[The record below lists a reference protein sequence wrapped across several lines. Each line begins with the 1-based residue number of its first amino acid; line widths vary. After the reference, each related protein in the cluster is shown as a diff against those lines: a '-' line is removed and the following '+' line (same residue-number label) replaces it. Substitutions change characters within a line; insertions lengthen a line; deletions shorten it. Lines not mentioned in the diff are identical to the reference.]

1 MNPGTPPGFPRS
13 HRLCEEPPTRGA
25 QPTRLKPALTRSAGW
40 TAVLS
45 AHRHPRGWGPHSPAG
60 GPLCPHAARKTEGR
74 RRISKP
80 TGQPRRAGLCPP
92 SAGAAGRHLC
102 RGAGAL
108 GLRAEGSG
116 CRPAPQGPPHCAEVT
131 GTLSGPLPLPKP
143 PADSLANCQP
153 QGTRGSGSQQT
164 RRSRPRSPAS
174 CPQGRAWG
182 AWRCAQPT
190 AGPHPSKA
198 TVSSAPGAPLSSPT
212 PGPDQ
217 EDFMRWREKITLS
230 SHMTKW
236 IK

>member
-1 MNPGTPPGFPRS
+1 MLPGRQREGGAFPSPPASLGE
-13 HRLCEEPPTRGA
+13 LA
-25 QPTRLKPALTRSAGW
+25 
-40 TAVLS
+40 S
-45 AHRHPRGWGPHSPAG
+45 AHPAQERRGGTCVVGQGPWDCG
-60 GPLCPHAARKTEGR
+60 
-74 RRISKP
+74 
-80 TGQPRRAGLCPP
+80 
-92 SAGAAGRHLC
+92 
-102 RGAGAL
+102 
-108 GLRAEGSG
+108 AEGSG

>member
-1 MNPGTPPGFPRS
+1 MSLQQTGTVLSPPAGQHRPPGSASRMNPGTPPGFPRS

-74 RRISKP
+74 RRVSKP

-108 GLRAEGSG
+108 GLRGG
-116 CRPAPQGPPHCAEVT
+116 GVRMPP
-131 GTLSGPLPLPKP
+131 
-143 PADSLANCQP
+143 
-153 QGTRGSGSQQT
+153 
-164 RRSRPRSPAS
+164 SP
-174 CPQGRAWG
+174 
-182 AWRCAQPT
+182 
-190 AGPHPSKA
+190 
-198 TVSSAPGAPLSSPT
+198 PGASTLRRGHRHTLRPLATS
-212 PGPDQ
+212 
-217 EDFMRWREKITLS
+217 
-230 SHMTKW
+230 
-236 IK
+236 